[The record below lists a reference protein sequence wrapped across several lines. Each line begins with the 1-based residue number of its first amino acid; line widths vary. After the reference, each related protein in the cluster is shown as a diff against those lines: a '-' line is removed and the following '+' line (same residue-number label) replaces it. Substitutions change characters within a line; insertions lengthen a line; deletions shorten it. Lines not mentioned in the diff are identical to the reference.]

1 MIKKLC
7 VLATVLALTGCGST
21 KDWMNPVEPTEVV
34 EQQVREVIDA
44 EGVSTLSTNYT
55 TNVVYEVKGGWLK
68 SISGAKAAN
77 SALNPTPTAPLI
89 NIGLGVLV
97 AALGVFARFK
107 TKRAE
112 KAEGL
117 LGTLITGVELAG
129 DKKTK
134 ESIKKIAQNFK
145 QARDLHKRVKTQTD
159 DKA

>member
-7 VLATVLALTGCGST
+7 VLATVLALTGC
-21 KDWMNPVEPTEVV
+21 
-34 EQQVREVIDA
+34 
-44 EGVSTLSTNYT
+44 
-55 TNVVYEVKGGWLK
+55 
-68 SISGAKAAN
+68 GAKAAN

-89 NIGLGVLV
+89 NVGLGVLV